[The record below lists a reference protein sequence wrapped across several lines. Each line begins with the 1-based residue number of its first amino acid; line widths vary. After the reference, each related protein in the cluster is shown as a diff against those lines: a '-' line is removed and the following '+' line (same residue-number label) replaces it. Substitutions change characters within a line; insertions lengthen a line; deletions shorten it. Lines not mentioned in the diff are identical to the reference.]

1 MNYREWKNRDGFCY
15 KDWMDKEGNLDRKDG
30 PARTIVAPD
39 GLIQWEQFYLNGAL
53 HRDRG
58 PACIGY
64 YNDGSAV
71 SEDFYLH
78 GEYLGTDNE
87 GFWNLW
93 ERLTEEQRRA
103 TEILKCLSRF
113 S

>member
-15 KDWMDKEGNLDRKDG
+15 KDWRNKEGNLDRKDG

-64 YNDGSAV
+64 YPEGSAD

-78 GEYLGTDNE
+78 GEYLGEGCE
-87 GFWNLW
+87 GFWALW
-93 ERLTEEQRRA
+93 DCLTEEQRRSR
-103 TEILKCLSRF
+103 ELLKYLVRF